1 MTTTTHQTHIYIG
14 LAGEGD
20 AIGKGG
26 MIRRTLGDTEWQS
39 IAKGLP
45 ENPQVR
51 ALAIHPDDSAVI
63 FAGTQDGP
71 YRSDDR
77 GEHWEALDATKGRC
91 LVAGV
96 STGQSLMCVY
106 AGYEPCSVA
115 RSEDGGETWQEMDTS
130 RVRYPD
136 VTTYMPPLGKRVIGL
151 CADPSEPDDIY
162 GAIEVGGL
170 IASRDGGDSWDS
182 LTDGLYRDNHTVDLH
197 GVQVSAAAP
206 GTVFIIAQVAMFRS
220 RNKGRNWEH
229 IRFGEM
235 FPGGSYCRG
244 LLVAPDD
251 PSTIY
256 LAAGAG
262 GGGAPAGTQEA
273 GALFRSNDTGENWER
288 IDIGDTPPGRMFQ
301 IAIDSRAPSNIFCTT
316 NFGHFF
322 ASTDGGESWTG
333 DKIPLDLQR
342 GFHVYPM
349 VSG

>member
-1 MTTTTHQTHIYIG
+1 MTTNGHQTHIYIG

-20 AIGKGG
+20 AIGQGG
-26 MIRRTLGDTEWQS
+26 MIRRTAGDSEWQS

-51 ALAIHPDDSAVI
+51 ALAIHPDNPAVI

-77 GEHWEALDATKGRC
+77 GEHWEALDAPKAD
-91 LVAGV
+91 VW
-96 STGQSLMCVY
+96 SLAFRPGNPDVLY
-106 AGYEPCSVA
+106 AGYEPCGVA
-115 RSEDGGETWQEMDTS
+115 RSEDGGATWQQMDTS
-130 RVRYPD
+130 RVKYPD

-162 GAIEVGGL
+162 GAVEVGGL
-170 IASRDGGDSWDS
+170 IASRDGGESWDS

-244 LLVAPDD
+244 LLVSPDD
-251 PSTIY
+251 PETIY

-262 GGGAPAGTQEA
+262 GGGAPSGTQEA
-273 GALFRSNDTGENWER
+273 GALFRSRDTGESWER
-288 IDIGDTPPGRMFQ
+288 LDIGDEPPGRMFQ
-301 IAIDSRAPSNIFCTT
+301 VAIDPRAPDNLFCTT
-316 NFGHFF
+316 NYGHFF
-322 ASTDGGESWTG
+322 ASADGGDSWTG
-333 DKIPLDLQR
+333 EKIPLDLQR
-342 GFHVYPM
+342 GYHVYPM